1 MNAANPAPIP
11 ATTLPPHSPA
21 LTRHLRFEGGCNFRD
36 IGGYVATG
44 GRSVK
49 WGQVYRTGVL
59 TYFTD
64 SDRESLLRLGVRS
77 ICDLRREEERAREPT
92 RWPDTSVELL
102 SWPDDAHMPTVRG
115 FAAGKPRTAAG
126 MRQAM
131 IEVYRALPLWLG
143 PRIRGL
149 FESIAGAKGPVVVHC
164 AAGKDRTGVAI
175 AVLLDALGVPRQTI
189 VEDYLLTNAGGNFEE
204 FIHAH
209 QHSRLGLADAHQPLL
224 SMPAEMRQ
232 MLFVADTDYLQA
244 ALAQIDTVHG
254 GLERY
259 LSTSVHIAPQTLQ
272 RIRELLLT

>member
-1 MNAANPAPIP
+1 MNAVTSAS
-11 ATTLPPHSPA
+11 HSPVA
-21 LTRHLRFEGGCNFRD
+21 ARQLKFEGGCNFRD
-36 IGGYVATG
+36 IGGYTAAG

-59 TYFTD
+59 TYFTHN
-64 SDRESLLRLGVRS
+64 DRAPLLRLGVRS
-77 ICDLRREEERAREPT
+77 ICDLRREEEREREPT
-92 RWPDTSVELL
+92 RWPDASVDLL
-102 SWPDDAHMPTVRG
+102 SWPNEAHMPTVRG
-115 FAAGKPRTAAG
+115 FTAGKPRTADG

-149 FESIAGAKGPVVVHC
+149 FESIASAKGSVVVHC
-164 AAGKDRTGVAI
+164 SAGKDRTGVAI
-175 AVLLDALGVPRQTI
+175 AVLLGALGVPRETI

-204 FIHAH
+204 FIQAH

-224 SMPAEMRQ
+224 SMPQEMRR

-254 GLERY
+254 GLEQY
-259 LSTSVHIAPQTLQ
+259 LSTSVRVAPQTLQ
-272 RIRELLLT
+272 RIREVLLI